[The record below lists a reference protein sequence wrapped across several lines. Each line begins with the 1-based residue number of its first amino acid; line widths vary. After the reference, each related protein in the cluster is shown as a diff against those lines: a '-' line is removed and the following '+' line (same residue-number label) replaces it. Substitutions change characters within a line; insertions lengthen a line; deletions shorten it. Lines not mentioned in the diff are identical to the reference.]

1 MALVLSE
8 DQQMLQDAA
17 RNFCAQNCPVSVLR
31 RLRDEKNELGFDQ
44 AIWSQMVELGWAGMA
59 LPEAYGGF
67 DFGYSG
73 LGIVLEQTGKTLVS
87 SPLISSVLLGA
98 TAINLA
104 GNEEQKT
111 SLLPKIAAGELLVA
125 LAVDEGPF
133 HRPEKIAL
141 RARKEGNSYFLTGQ
155 KTFVLDGHVANRL
168 IVVAR
173 TAGEESDSQGIS
185 LFLVNPETEGLSIQ
199 HNAMVDSRNSAK
211 VGFDEVRVPAENL
224 LGTEHEGYESLTRVL
239 DTGRIGLAAEML
251 GSITQVFEQTV
262 EYLKQRE
269 QFGVL
274 IGAFQALQHRAA
286 IMYSEI
292 ELCKSVVRAA
302 LAALDDPESDGEKIA
317 AMASLSK
324 AKLSEVNELV
334 SNEGIQMH
342 GGIGMTDE
350 FDIGFYLKR
359 ARVAQQFLGDASFH
373 RDRYATLHHF

>member
-31 RLRDEKNELGFDQ
+31 RLRDENDELGFDQ
-44 AIWSQMVELGWAGMA
+44 DLWSQMVELGWAGMA
-59 LPEAYGGF
+59 LPEAYGGYE
-67 DFGYSG
+67 FGYAG

-98 TAINLA
+98 SAINLA
-104 GNEEQKT
+104 GREEQKRD
-111 SLLPKIAAGELLVA
+111 LLPKIIAGELIVT
-125 LAVDEGPF
+125 LAVDESPF

-141 RARKEGNSYFLTGQ
+141 SATRNGTGYGLTGH
-155 KTFVLDGHVANRL
+155 KTMVLDGHVADRF

-173 TAGEESDSQGIS
+173 TAGEESDQQGVS
-185 LFLVNPETEGLSIQ
+185 LFLVDPNSEGLTIQ
-199 HNAMVDSRNSAK
+199 PTVMVDSRNCANIS
-211 VGFDEVRVPAENL
+211 FDGVQVATEHL
-224 LGTEHEGYESLTRVL
+224 LGEEHNGYEPLSRVL
-239 DTGRIGLAAEML
+239 DIGRIGLAAEML
-251 GSITQVFEQTV
+251 GSITEVFERTV

-269 QFGVL
+269 QFGVPV
-274 IGAFQALQHRAA
+274 GAFQALQHRAA

-292 ELCKSVVRAA
+292 ELCKSVVRGA
-302 LAALDDPESDGEKIA
+302 LAALDAPQSDGEAIA
-317 AMASLSK
+317 RMACLSK
-324 AKLSEVNELV
+324 AKLSEVFELV

-359 ARVAQQFLGDASFH
+359 ARVAQQFLGDASYH